1 MANEVKKWI
10 SKDGIRFLSKI
21 GVKRGFSVVDF
32 GSGHGHYAI
41 PAAKIVS
48 TEGKVYVI
56 EKDKNTLKQLIQA
69 AEKEGLSN
77 VIIPISPKQENSLKT
92 DLDDEIMDFAL
103 IYDVLHYFSK
113 NEREEIYREIHR
125 VLKDGGILSVYP
137 KHNKN
142 DWPLWNLADV
152 DLEVIIKEITEM
164 KFNFKRKEN
173 VELFHDEGYE
183 TGYILEFIKF

>member
-21 GVKRGFSVVDF
+21 GVKRGFSVLDF

-77 VIIPISPKQENSLKT
+77 VIIPVSPKQENSLKT

-125 VLKDGGILSVYP
+125 VLKDGGVLSVYP

-152 DLEVIIKEITEM
+152 DLEEIIKEITEM
-164 KFNFKRKEN
+164 NFTFKRKEN
-173 VELFHDEGYE
+173 VELFHDEGYD
-183 TGYILEFIKF
+183 TGFILEFIKF

>member
-21 GVKRGFSVVDF
+21 GVKRGFSVLDF

-77 VIIPISPKQENSLKT
+77 VIIPVSPKQENSLKT

-152 DLEVIIKEITEM
+152 DLEEIIKEITEM
-164 KFNFKRKEN
+164 NFTFKRKEN
-173 VELFHDEGYE
+173 VELFHDEGYD
-183 TGYILEFIKF
+183 TGFILEFIKF